1 MKPLRKAILLL
12 LAVIV
17 AVQVPFIYRRYKTGR
32 RAAAIADI
40 QQNRINRADAK
51 YREYR
56 GIIHAHTSLG
66 GHSSGGFTE
75 LIAAASHNGLD
86 FVLMTE
92 HWSDEIDTAALSL
105 NGVYGKT
112 LFIGGNEI
120 DTADSDRFLMIPGSL
135 EAAGLRRSVTADVL
149 TKLHGER
156 RAALVTYPERF
167 KSWNSDFDGVEVMS
181 LHTEAKKMNILVALG
196 DLLWSGTKYPQLT
209 FAQHI
214 RRPVENIRRFDQ
226 SAARRPMGLFFGT
239 DAHSNVGVH
248 LFGDDAGHK
257 LINLKIDEYR
267 NIFGVVQIRILLD
280 TATPLTRESLV
291 SAILANHYYSAMTA
305 FGDPEGFRFDAGTTS
320 SAITGEETPM
330 SPDLVLR
337 AAAPVAVRFV
347 VYKNGEKFAEQAA
360 IAEYTFK
367 PDGPGAYR
375 VEAYL
380 DDLGLEAD
388 RMPWIMSNPIYVR

>member
-1 MKPLRKAILLL
+1 M
-12 LAVIV
+12 IV
-17 AVQVPFIYRRYKTGR
+17 AVQVPFIYRRYKTGQR
-32 RAAAIADI
+32 YSKIAAI
-40 QQNRINRADAK
+40 QSQRIDRTDARF
-51 YREYR
+51 REYR

-66 GHSSGGFTE
+66 GHSTGSFAE
-75 LIAAASHNGLD
+75 LIPAANNNGLD

-92 HWSDEIDTAALSL
+92 HWSDELDTSALTL

-120 DTADSDRFLMIPGSL
+120 DTADSDRFLMIPGSAD
-135 EAAGLRRSVTADVL
+135 AAGLRRSATIDVL
-149 TKLHGER
+149 NKLHAEH
-156 RAALVTYPERF
+156 RAALVTYPEKL

-181 LHTEAKKMNILVALG
+181 LHTEAEHMNIFVALE

-209 FAQHI
+209 FAQQI
-214 RRPVENIRRFDQ
+214 RRPAENIKRFDE
-226 SAARRPMGLFFGT
+226 SSARRPMGLFFGT
-239 DAHSNVGVH
+239 DAHSNIGVH

-257 LINLKIDEYR
+257 FVNLKVDAYQ
-267 NIFGVVQIRILLD
+267 NMFGVAQMRVLLD
-280 TATPLTRESLV
+280 ANAPLTRESLV

-305 FGDPEGFRFDAGTTS
+305 FGDPAGFQFDTGGTA
-320 SAITGEETPM
+320 SAIMGDETPM
-330 SPDLVLR
+330 IPTLALH

-347 VYKNGEKFAEQAA
+347 VYKNGAQFAEQAGS
-360 IAEYTFK
+360 AEFTFK

-380 DDLGLEAD
+380 DELGLEAD